1 MIKINTKLIL
11 KNVHK
16 VIILVLNVWNDK
28 AVMKKIAHTVND
40 LVTPIYIYTY
50 NNTECISQM
59 EVYTISLINFIDRP
73 VNIEWNQVIYSLLKL
88 TSFKRKTA
96 MEINL
101 LLSKKKNSAT
111 PPPAEEKKPHHYVEA
126 I

>member
-28 AVMKKIAHTVND
+28 AVMKKIAHTAND

-59 EVYTISLINFIDRP
+59 EVYTISLINFI
-73 VNIEWNQVIYSLLKL
+73 
-88 TSFKRKTA
+88 FKID
-96 MEINL
+96 EF
-101 LLSKKKNSAT
+101 KKKNCYGN
-111 PPPAEEKKPHHYVEA
+111 KFVFK
-126 I
+126 